1 MIQKGDKFTNTEL
14 KQSVHEVCNYD
25 IIKHI
30 NTKNPSYGILFLG
43 GNIIITQLTFTPKP
57 MRIYAFKNTK
67 IFRPAP

>member
-30 NTKNPSYGILFLG
+30 NTKKP
-43 GNIIITQLTFTPKP
+43 QLRDTFSWGQ
-57 MRIYAFKNTK
+57 YN
-67 IFRPAP
+67 